1 MKSQACVRNIRNTF
15 DQSRNM
21 MEHQVGVIFDMD
33 GVLIDSYEAHFESWK
48 RLAAETQRQYS
59 REEFVKGFG
68 RTTRE
73 VLQEQWTHVE
83 LSEERLKKLGDRKEE
98 IFREQICNDFPAM
111 PGCRELIE
119 ELKQHG
125 FSLAIGSSGPP
136 DNVNL
141 IVNQLDIGKTIDVL
155 VTGADVTAGKP
166 NPQVF
171 LLAAEMLNIEPSRC
185 VVVEDA
191 PVGIEAARNAGMK
204 CVGFASTGRTVEE
217 LAETDK
223 VVSSFKELSWQ
234 SFVDIFSQSQ

>member
-1 MKSQACVRNIRNTF
+1 
-15 DQSRNM
+15 M